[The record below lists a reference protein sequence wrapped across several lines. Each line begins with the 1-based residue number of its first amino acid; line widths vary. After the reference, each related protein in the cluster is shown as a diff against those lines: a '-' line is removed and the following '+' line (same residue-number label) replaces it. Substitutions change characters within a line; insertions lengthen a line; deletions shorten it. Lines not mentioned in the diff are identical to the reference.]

1 MKVYKKEW
9 TQFIPRPLDEVWEF
23 FSRPENLNKVTPKE
37 MNFEILTDIA
47 NKPMYE
53 GMIISYKVTPV
64 FGIRLRWT
72 TEIQRIKEGQ
82 YFVDEQRFGPY
93 AMWHHEHHF
102 RAVDGGTYMTDLLH
116 YAIPFGP
123 IGQLAN
129 FIMVDKKVEEIFKF
143 RVEAVENLFGK
154 PTVINTTE

>member
-37 MNFEILTDIA
+37 MKFEILTDIA

-53 GMIISYKVTPV
+53 GMIINYKVTPV

-72 TEIQRIKEGQ
+72 TEIQRIKEGK

-102 RAVDGGTYMTDLLH
+102 READGGTYMTDLLH

-129 FIMVDKKVEEIFKF
+129 FIMVDSKVEEIFKF
-143 RVEAVENLFGK
+143 RVKAVDELFGKVENLK
-154 PTVINTTE
+154 SI

>member
-9 TQFIPRPLDEVWEF
+9 TQFIPRPLDEVWHF
-23 FSRPENLNKVTPKE
+23 FSRPENLSEVTPKE
-37 MNFEILTDIA
+37 MNFNILSDIA

-53 GMIISYKVTPV
+53 GMIINYKVTPV
-64 FGIRLRWT
+64 FGIQMRWT
-72 TEIQRIKEGQ
+72 TEIRNIKKGE

-102 RAVDGGTYMTDLLH
+102 READGGTYMTDLLH

-123 IGQLAN
+123 IGNIAN
-129 FIMVDKKVEEIFKF
+129 ALFVSNKIEEIFDY
-143 RVEAVENLFGK
+143 RVKAVERLFGK
-154 PTVINTTE
+154 EVVV